1 MSHRR
6 LSEIGAARVGRLA
19 AVIVVSGALLTG
31 CASTLPA
38 ASPARA
44 PGLDT
49 PTPTVA
55 PAAVAVLQF
64 SGSDIRALGADSVE
78 IDSVKLSAGAD
89 SVVAFLTDAV
99 GIVPA
104 ASEETDEGCAGPH
117 TRYRWTGLDVTA
129 WTGSDELVVGVSESA
144 AGGVR
149 LEATGGFA
157 PGDDVSAF
165 SAAADP
171 ANVGSMGGT
180 NTLIA
185 FDVVSRS
192 TYGDYDSPV
201 GAVGY
206 APDGARLQSLITPG
220 EWSSF
225 LC

>member
-1 MSHRR
+1 M
-6 LSEIGAARVGRLA
+6 
-19 AVIVVSGALLTG
+19 AVIAMVLAG
-31 CASTLPA
+31 CAS
-38 ASPARA
+38 
-44 PGLDT
+44 PGLAPVAVPSRTPSAT
-49 PTPTVA
+49 PTPEAA
-55 PAAVAVLQF
+55 PEPTVAVLQF
-64 SGSDIRALGADSVE
+64 SGSDIRALGADAVE
-78 IDSVKLSAGAD
+78 VDTVELSAGAA
-89 SVVAFLTDAV
+89 SVVAFLSDAV
-99 GIVPA
+99 GIEPA
-104 ASEETDEGCAGPH
+104 ISEETDEGCAGPH
-117 TRYRWTGLDVTA
+117 TRYQWTGIDVTA
-129 WTGSDELVVGVSESA
+129 WTGSDDFVVGVSQST

-165 SAAADP
+165 SASAPP

-206 APDGARLQSLITPG
+206 APDGVILQSLVTPG